1 LCVVTADYK
10 QNDNTYVAS
19 GNKEG
24 KVAIIT
30 LTRGTYSGAKELA
43 QYLSEKLGYKLLSR
57 ETIIDKLAEYGWVE
71 EKLDKVRQKQLG
83 ILQRMNLE
91 WIHYVVCLRAVLSKE
106 AQDEALVYHGNNG
119 QAALRGFPH
128 VLTIKVTA
136 DMKYR
141 IKAVM
146 ERNEYAID
154 QKEATEIIKR
164 IDERRE
170 RWARFLYQ
178 TDGNDVSAFDMI
190 IDLSRKSIQD
200 AYEMI
205 NATVSLP
212 QFQSNPESQKIIQNL
227 TRAAQ
232 LRAKIAM
239 ETDIIDDEIEVEV
252 NDGLLNVKGVVHS
265 LDDANKLRDFLS
277 QQPEVEQ
284 VVSHLEETPQQ
295 IDSG

>member
-1 LCVVTADYK
+1 M
-10 QNDNTYVAS
+10 
-19 GNKEG
+19 
-24 KVAIIT
+24 AIIT
-30 LTRGTYSGAKELA
+30 LTRGTYSGAKELG

-57 ETIIDKLAEYGWVE
+57 ENIIDKLAEYGWVE
-71 EKLDKVRQKQLG
+71 EKLDKIRQKQLG

-91 WIHYVVCLRAVLSKE
+91 WIHYVACLRAVLSKE
-106 AQDEALVYHGNNG
+106 AQEEALVYHGNNG
-119 QAALRGFPH
+119 HAALKGFPH
-128 VLTIKVTA
+128 VLSIKAIA

-154 QKEATEIIKR
+154 QKEAMEIIKR

-178 TDGNDVSAFDMI
+178 TDGNDASEFDMI
-190 IDLSRKSIQD
+190 IDLSRKSIHD

-212 QFQSNPESQKIIQNL
+212 QFQSGPESKKTIENL

-232 LRAKIAM
+232 LRARIAM

-252 NDGLLNVKGVVHS
+252 NNGLLNVKGVVHS
-265 LDDANKLRDFLS
+265 LDDANKLREFLS
-277 QQPEVEQ
+277 HQPEVEQ

>member
-1 LCVVTADYK
+1 M
-10 QNDNTYVAS
+10 
-19 GNKEG
+19 
-24 KVAIIT
+24 AIIT
-30 LTRGTYSGAKELA
+30 LTRGTYSGAKELG
-43 QYLSEKLGYKLLSR
+43 QYLVEKLGYKLLSR
-57 ETIIDKLAEYGWVE
+57 ENIIDKLAEYGWVE

-91 WIHYVVCLRAVLSKE
+91 WIHYVACLRAVLSIE

-119 QAALRGFPH
+119 HAALHGFPH
-128 VLTIKVTA
+128 ILSIKVAA

-154 QKEATEIIKR
+154 QKEAIEIINR

-170 RWARFLYQ
+170 RWAKFLYQ
-178 TDGNDVSAFDMI
+178 TDGNDASAFDMI
-190 IDLSRKSIQD
+190 IDLSRKSIPD

-212 QFQSNPESQKIIQNL
+212 QFQPTPESKKTIENL
-227 TRAAQ
+227 ARSAQ

-239 ETDIIDDEIEVEV
+239 ETDIIDDDIEVEV
-252 NDGLLNVKGVVHS
+252 NDGVLNVKGVVHS
-265 LDDANKLRDFLS
+265 LDDADKLREFLS
-277 QQPEVEQ
+277 RQPEIEQ
-284 VVSHLEETPQQ
+284 VVSHLAETPQQ